1 MLLLDSSTPRP
12 LDSLADSHQPVYSRC
27 PLESCVLSDA
37 VAEQAAAELP
47 RRRARTIY
55 RVVLVLALLLILAVL
70 VAVPL
75 ALNSMGSQIADRQ
88 AATLYD
94 FPSGLPISVNS
105 TAISE
110 DTQNFIKIAAIDIDE
125 GTGSITLAISGHRL
139 CKTTCP
145 AVTFTVV
152 SLEDD
157 ATVRR
162 AFPPSAELTL
172 QPNDVTFSDTV
183 QLPIHGQ
190 PIQYP
195 FDDWDLWLGLAGTQ
209 VAPDGS
215 KVPLTAERFVKQF
228 VITTQNQ
235 LRDFL
240 MGQPTAIDPS
250 RVRSPADPY
259 DFMGVQS
266 MHFERPLYL
275 KILAILLILLIAIS
289 AIMAVFMR
297 NMIDVVVGVGSLVIG
312 IWGVRSI
319 LVPQPIPVITSI
331 DLALSL
337 VILFVLLGLAVRV
350 VSYFHRLSE
359 LPPVKRPS
367 PLTRRTHRKPEP
379 GE

>member
-1 MLLLDSSTPRP
+1 
-12 LDSLADSHQPVYSRC
+12 
-27 PLESCVLSDA
+27 LSDA
-37 VAEQAAAELP
+37 VAEQAAEEP
-47 RRRARTIY
+47 RRQRARTMY
-55 RVVLVLALLLILAVL
+55 RVVLVLAVLLILAVL
-70 VAVPL
+70 VALPL

-94 FPSGLPISVNS
+94 FPSGQPISVNS

-110 DTQNFIKIAAIDIDE
+110 DTQNFIKIAAIDLDE
-125 GTGSITLAISGHRL
+125 GTGSITLAISGHRI
-139 CKTTCP
+139 CKTDCP
-145 AVTFTVV
+145 EVTFTVV

-157 ATVRR
+157 AAVRR
-162 AFPPSAELTL
+162 AFPPSAQLTL
-172 QPNDVTFSDTV
+172 KPEDVTFSTTV
-183 QLPIHGQ
+183 QLPVHGQ

-195 FDDWDLWLGLAGTQ
+195 FDAWDLWLGLAGTQ

-215 KVPLTAERFVKQF
+215 KVPLTAERFVKLF

-240 MGQPTAIDPS
+240 MAQPTEIDPA
-250 RVRSPADPY
+250 RVRSPDDPY
-259 DFMGVQS
+259 DFMGVQALD
-266 MHFERPLYL
+266 FERPLYL

-297 NMIDVVVGVGSLVIG
+297 NMVDVVIGVGSLVIG

-319 LVPQPIPVITSI
+319 LVPQPIPVITSV

-350 VSYFHRLSE
+350 VSHFHRLSE
-359 LPPVKRPS
+359 LPALKRPTQ
-367 PLTRRTHRKPEP
+367 LTMRTHRKPEQ